1 MTLEQ
6 QINEKIKEAMKAKDK
21 DRLNALRAIK
31 SAILL
36 ANTEKG
42 ASETLSREAEIKI
55 LQKLYKQRKES
66 YEIFT
71 QQNRHDLASEEQTQ
85 MNVIEEFLPKPL
97 SDDELIQEL
106 KNIISEVG
114 ATSPGDFGKVM
125 SAASKKL
132 AGKADG
138 KAISEKVKYLLK

>member
-1 MTLEQ
+1 MTLEN

-42 ASETLSREAEIKI
+42 ASQTLSKEAELKI

-71 QQNRHDLASEEQTQ
+71 QQNRSDLASEERSQ
-85 MNVIEEFLPKPL
+85 MTVIEEFLPKLL
-97 SDDELIQEL
+97 SEDELIQEL
-106 KNIISEVG
+106 KNIIAEVG

-125 SAASKKL
+125 SVASKKL

-138 KAISEKVKYLLK
+138 KAISEKVKNLLE